1 MSQRSSGNDVD
12 RLIVTAHK
20 RFVKAMDG
28 RLDSMSLELKETYF
42 SVLSKLVTK
51 LETDD
56 KALREIAQ
64 EMMNEAMGEVLQVL
78 QS

>member
-1 MSQRSSGNDVD
+1 MSQRSTGNDVD
-12 RLIVTAHK
+12 RLIITAHK

-28 RLDSMSLELKETYF
+28 RLDSMTPELKETYF

-56 KALREIAQ
+56 KGLREIAQ

>member
-1 MSQRSSGNDVD
+1 MTQRSPEKDLD
-12 RLIVTAHK
+12 RLIVSAHK

-28 RLDSMSLELKETYF
+28 RLDSMTAEHKVTYF

-64 EMMNEAMGEVLQVL
+64 EMMTEAMGEVLQVM